1 MEHSFPILSL
11 LIVSLP
17 IGATLIWLSPNPNHA
32 RLIALLVVL
41 FDLMLSVYVVF
52 QFDTS
57 VAGFQFVEQARWIP
71 TLNVHYRLGVDG
83 ISVLFPL
90 FSMVLFSFVIL
101 SSWHHVHHMPRLYY
115 TLLLILESATIG
127 IFCSLDTVLFFLFWE
142 MTLVPLFF
150 LISLWG
156 IGAHR
161 RYAAVKYTLFMLAG
175 GVPLLLGFIMLAFNH
190 AEVNQLA
197 IIPDGLMFDYQTL
210 LNTPVSSELQTT
222 IFILLALGFAA
233 KTPLFP
239 LHTWV
244 PTVAFE
250 GPTGVTALLIGL
262 KVGVFGFIRYV
273 VPLTPDAV
281 HNYQGWLVAL
291 GMIGMIY
298 AAVIAMSQSNIR
310 RMLAYASISHVGL
323 VMIGVVTFNHQ
334 GIAGAIYQLLNFTLI
349 AGGLFIMTG
358 FLHQRLGST
367 NIKNLGG
374 IARHMPIFASLFML
388 LGLAS
393 IGLPG
398 TNGFVAEFL
407 LLYGAFK
414 IHLAAG
420 LAGLF
425 AVILSAAYFTT
436 HYRKTF
442 FGPIEYPEL
451 NNLVDLT
458 KRELFIALSLGILVL
473 VFGLF
478 PHLILDFIQ
487 ASTDDWL
494 LHLKQ

>member
-11 LIVSLP
+11 LIISLP
-17 IGATLIWLSPNPNHA
+17 IGAALIWLSPNPRHA

-41 FDLMLSVYVVF
+41 FDLILAIYIVT

-57 VAGFQFVEQARWIP
+57 VAGFQFVEQRAWIP

-83 ISVLFPL
+83 ISVLFPV

-101 SSWHHVHHMPRLYY
+101 ASWNHVHNMSRLYY
-115 TLLLILESATIG
+115 TLLLLLESATIG
-127 IFCSLDTVLFFLFWE
+127 IFCSTDTVLFFLFWE
-142 MTLVPLFF
+142 LTLIPLFF

-156 IGAHR
+156 MGAHR

-175 GVPLLLGFIMLAFNH
+175 GVPLLFGFIMLAFNY

-197 IIPDGLMFDYQTL
+197 IPDGLMFDYQTL
-210 LNTPVSSELQTT
+210 LNTPVSTELQTT
-222 IFILLALGFAA
+222 IFIMLALGFAI

-250 GPTGVTALLIGL
+250 GPTGVTALLTGL
-262 KVGVFGFIRYV
+262 KLGVFGFIRYV
-273 VPLTPDAV
+273 VPLTADAV
-281 HNYQGWLVAL
+281 QEYQSLLIAL

-323 VMIGVVTFNHQ
+323 VMIGVVSLNKQ
-334 GIAGAIYQLLNFTLI
+334 GITGAIYQLLNFTLI
-349 AGGLFIMTG
+349 AGGLFILTG
-358 FLHQRLGST
+358 FLHERLGST

-374 IARHMPIFASLFML
+374 IAKRMPIFASMFML

-398 TNGFVAEFL
+398 TNGFIAEFL
-407 LLYGAFK
+407 LLYSAFK

-458 KRELFIALSLGILVL
+458 KREQSIALSLGILVI

-478 PHLILDFIQ
+478 PHLILDFIEV
-487 ASTDDWL
+487 STNDWL
-494 LHLKQ
+494 SHINK